1 MENVEI
7 AAALSEVADLLEI
20 KGGNRFKVR
29 AYRNAAQKVASQARP
44 LRRMVEEEEDLTKI
58 PGIGKDMSSYIT
70 ELVRTG
76 GLERLRELQKEVS
89 PTVTELLKLDGVGA
103 KTAAKLYHEL
113 GVDSLDKLR
122 RALEAGEVSKLEGLG
137 PKTAEKMRRELEEV
151 TGREERFLLSE
162 AESLVRPL
170 VEHLKEAKGLKRLQI
185 AGSYRRRSE
194 TVGDIDILAICDDWE
209 PVMDALTSF
218 EAVDRVE
225 QSGETRGTV
234 VLRSGLQVDLRILP
248 EKSYGAALHYFTG
261 SKSHN
266 VAVRKM
272 GVERGLKISEYGVF
286 EVPENR
292 DAESSDPREGKR
304 VAGEDEESVYKAV
317 GLPWIPPELRESRGE
332 LKAAAK
338 GELPDLV
345 SMDDIKG
352 DLQMHSTWSDG
363 KASIEEMARA
373 CANLGYEYMA
383 VTDHSSRVGVTNG
396 LDEEKLE
403 KQWEELEEVRNMVE
417 GITILSGM
425 EVDILDDGSLD
436 LDDEHLE
443 KLDLVVAAIHS
454 NMDMDEKEMT
464 ARVVKALS
472 HPSVSILAHP
482 TGRKINRRK
491 PMSIDLEQ
499 VIDAAVKH
507 DVALECNAMPDR
519 LDLADIRLRRAAEK
533 GALLVVNTDAHR
545 PDHLRYMSYGIDQ
558 ARRGWLEPNDLLN
571 AKSLS
576 ELKKWLK
583 D

>member
-7 AAALSEVADLLEI
+7 AAVLGEVADLLEI
-20 KGGNRFKVR
+20 KGGNRFKIR

-44 LRRMVEEEEDLTKI
+44 LRRMVEEGEDLTKI

-76 GLERLRELQKEVS
+76 GLERLRELQKDVS

-137 PKTAEKMRRELEEV
+137 PKTAEKMQRELEEV
-151 TGREERFLLSE
+151 TGREERFLLSK

-170 VEHLKEAKGLKRLQI
+170 VEHLRKTEGLKKLQI

-209 PVMDALTSF
+209 PVMDALTTF

-304 VAGEDEESVYKAV
+304 VAGEDEESVYRAV
-317 GLPWIPPELRESRGE
+317 DLPWIPPELRESRGE
-332 LKAAAK
+332 LEAAGK
-338 GELPDLV
+338 GKLPDLV
-345 SMDDIKG
+345 SMDDIRG

-373 CANLGYEYMA
+373 CADLGYEYMA
-383 VTDHSSRVGVTNG
+383 ITDHSSRVGVTNG
-396 LDEEKLE
+396 LDGEKLE
-403 KQWEELEEVRNMVE
+403 KQWKELKEVRRKVE

-425 EVDILDDGSLD
+425 EVDVLDDGSLD

-443 KLDLVVAAIHS
+443 MLDLVVAAIHS

-482 TGRKINRRK
+482 TGRKINQRK
-491 PMSIDLEQ
+491 PISIDLEKI
-499 VIDAAVKH
+499 IDAAVDH
-507 DVALECNAMPDR
+507 EVALECNAMPDR
-519 LDLADIRLRRAAEK
+519 LDLADIHLRRAAEK

-545 PDHLRYMSYGIDQ
+545 TDHLRYMSYGVDQ
-558 ARRGWLEPNDLLN
+558 ARRGWLEPDDVLN
-571 AKSLS
+571 TRSLS
-576 ELKKWLK
+576 KLKEWLK
-583 D
+583 G